1 MNETQ
6 ADITAQEPV
15 EVYRVEYDGKT
26 YTDADPFSIS
36 GLLQELETGE
46 SIFISKV
53 TMTRT
58 AYDSLPEFTG
68 F

>member
-6 ADITAQEPV
+6 ADITAQEMITA
-15 EVYRVEYDGKT
+15 YRVEYGNT
-26 YTDADPFSIS
+26 YTDTDPQTIIA
-36 GLLQELETGE
+36 LLEELDVGE
-46 SIFISKV
+46 SISIDKIS
-53 TMTRT
+53 MTRT